1 MKVELIF
8 YSNEN
13 SKFII
18 NHSISSRQ
26 LISLSLLYSMDDTS
40 LHQLAATLDRSCW
53 NMQVH
58 VLQKI
63 ALMVWSMIFSATT
76 LMYFSSQYKD
86 WKDGFR
92 KPLQNRPPWNRELT
106 IVRNRN
112 SQSLTVI
119 FPDGTQSLLVKISAK
134 YSNNC
139 HHYVARVLELYGY
152 NGKK

>member
-1 MKVELIF
+1 MIF

-18 NHSISSRQ
+18 NHSISSQQ
-26 LISLSLLYSMDDTS
+26 LISLSILHSMDDAS
-40 LHQLAATLDRSCW
+40 LYQLAATLDRSCW
-53 NMQVH
+53 NLQVH
-58 VLQKI
+58 VLQTI
-63 ALMVWSMIFSATT
+63 ALMAWSMIFSATT
-76 LMYFSSQYKD
+76 LTYFSSQYQD

-92 KPLQNRPPWNRELT
+92 KPLQNCSSWHRELT

-119 FPDGTQSLLVKISAK
+119 FPDGTQSLLVKINTK

-139 HHYVARVLELYGY
+139 HHYVARVLELYEY
-152 NGKK
+152 KRKK